1 MKKAILKDS
10 TPLVKALCLLLIM
23 LAGSVIAL
31 LLYSL
36 CGNGGS
42 IGALRFLQSLQSI
55 LIFTVPCIFGAILW
69 SDRPLHWLR
78 LDQFPSLLPTLLTI
92 ALFVCGVP
100 FVNLLSHCNQ
110 QFVLPE
116 SLQAIEEWMR
126 QSEESAHSLTLRFL
140 SGMTYS
146 DLLINLLVMAI
157 LPALSEEILFRGTF
171 QSLFGETRH
180 MHTAIWSCAILFSAI
195 HMQFY
200 GFIPRLVMG
209 AALGYMVAWSGSLW
223 LPIIGHATNNAI
235 AVLSYFVCQHSG
247 IDITL
252 ADNIGTGESLWLGI
266 VSCVVVVVLIYA
278 LRRSLTMSKASS
290 RKSSGN

>member
-1 MKKAILKDS
+1 
-10 TPLVKALCLLLIM
+10 
-23 LAGSVIAL
+23 
-31 LLYSL
+31 
-36 CGNGGS
+36 
-42 IGALRFLQSLQSI
+42 
-55 LIFTVPCIFGAILW
+55 
-69 SDRPLHWLR
+69 
-78 LDQFPSLLPTLLTI
+78 
-92 ALFVCGVP
+92 
-100 FVNLLSHCNQ
+100 
-110 QFVLPE
+110 
-116 SLQAIEEWMR
+116 
-126 QSEESAHSLTLRFL
+126 
-140 SGMTYS
+140 
-146 DLLINLLVMAI
+146 
-157 LPALSEEILFRGTF
+157 
-171 QSLFGETRH
+171 

-209 AALGYMVAWSGSLW
+209 AVLGYMVAWSGSLW

>member
-1 MKKAILKDS
+1 MKKALLKDS
-10 TPLVKALCLLLIM
+10 NPLVKALCLLLIM
-23 LAGSVIAL
+23 LGGSVIAL

-42 IGALRFLQSLQSI
+42 LGALRFLQSLQSI
-55 LIFTVPCIFGAILW
+55 LIFAIPCILGAALW

-78 LDQFPSLLPTLLTI
+78 LDRFPSLSPTLLTI

-100 FVNLLSHCNQ
+100 FVNLLSHFNQ

-116 SLQAIEEWMR
+116 SFHAIEEWMR
-126 QSEESAHSLTLRFL
+126 ESEENAHSLTMQFL
-140 SGMTYS
+140 SGVTCG

-171 QSLFGETRH
+171 QPLFGESRH
-180 MHTAIWSCAILFSAI
+180 QHIAIWSCAILFSAI
-195 HMQFY
+195 HLQFY
-200 GFIPRLVMG
+200 GFIPRLVLG
-209 AALGYMVAWSGSLW
+209 AVLGYMVVWSGSLW

-235 AVLSYFVCQHSG
+235 AVVTYFVCQRLGMDSAY
-247 IDITL
+247 
-252 ADNIGTGESLWLGI
+252 ADNLGTGDTLWLGVLSGVVI
-266 VSCVVVVVLIYA
+266 VGLIYA

-290 RKSSGN
+290 RSVEGN